1 MTDKRFIVQLN
12 KEEYLKGYSLVDNSY
27 KTTKTTEQA
36 LCVSTQMA
44 IKLVAAFKVN
54 GKYPMAKALL
64 DPRKGG
70 E

>member
-1 MTDKRFIVQLN
+1 
-12 KEEYLKGYSLVDNSY
+12 LVDNSY

-70 E
+70 NEK